1 MKKRSLSKEKRIA
14 QKLETSLYGFLALEL
29 IVGLAAVFVWPLLC
43 VGCGVLIV
51 AYGVLHLIAAHKGWD
66 RIYSFYV
73 GGMADSYKQ
82 RHTHTIVSG
91 ILLVL
96 LGVAASVALLLIGL
110 GVIPL

>member
-1 MKKRSLSKEKRIA
+1 MKRTLWSKEKKTAR
-14 QKLETSLYGFLALEL
+14 KLEISLYVFLAIEL
-29 IVGLAAVFVWPLLC
+29 IVGLAAVFVWPPLC
-43 VGCGVLIV
+43 VGCGVWIV

-96 LGVAASVALLLIGL
+96 LGVAA
-110 GVIPL
+110 